1 MIAAITSRPE
11 YLESGAELA
20 YLQIEDGQAIHT
32 SAGNLRRVLLR
43 ALRERDGAARIV
55 AFIHGYNTNFD
66 DGVKMLRTV
75 DANITARLPNALTVG
90 FLWPSE
96 GRVGSYISD
105 RNHARQAA
113 PSLCKTILQTLRF
126 LESTGCSAELCVVA
140 HSMGNFVLAEAARYA
155 WEALGMPLTYNV
167 FSEILMVAP
176 DLDGGAFEAGG
187 EAGAIAVF
195 GRRVTV
201 YHSRRDH
208 VLLASSVKRAGLT
221 GSRLG
226 RQGPDSPAIPKN
238 VVAVDATA
246 VATHETINPHSA
258 YFHTPATLDDM
269 ASVLQGTDRAEF
281 RGRMPGA
288 SGNFWKLAF

>member
-1 MIAAITSRPE
+1 MIAAITNRPE
-11 YLESGAELA
+11 YLDNGAELA
-20 YLQIEDGQAIHT
+20 YLQIEDGQAVHT
-32 SAGNLRRVLLR
+32 SAGNMRRLLLKTLRQ
-43 ALRERDGAARIV
+43 RDGAGRIV
-55 AFIHGYNTNFD
+55 AFIHGYNTSLGD
-66 DGVKMLRTV
+66 SVEMLRTV

-96 GRVGSYISD
+96 GRVGGYISD
-105 RNHARQAA
+105 RNRARQAA
-113 PSLCKTILQTLRF
+113 PSLCNVIMQTLRF

-155 WEALGMPLTYNV
+155 WETLGMPLTYNA

-176 DLDGGAFEAGG
+176 DLDGGAFEASG
-187 EAGAIAVF
+187 EANAIAVF

-238 VVAVDATA
+238 VVAIDATM
-246 VATHETINPHSA
+246 VATHETVNPHSA
-258 YFHTPATLDDM
+258 YFHAPATLDDM
-269 ASVLQGTDRAEF
+269 VAVLSGIDRSEF
-281 RGRMPGA
+281 RGRLAIG
-288 SGNFWKLAF
+288 GNAWKLMR